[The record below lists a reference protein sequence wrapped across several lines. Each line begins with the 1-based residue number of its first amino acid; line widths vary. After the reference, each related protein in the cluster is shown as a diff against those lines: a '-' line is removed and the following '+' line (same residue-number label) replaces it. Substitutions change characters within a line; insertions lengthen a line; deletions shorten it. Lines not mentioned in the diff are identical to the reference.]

1 MVLNHRCGCI
11 ISTVWYQPTC
21 VMLNIRDSD
30 RLAVVYSLK
39 PSLSA
44 HTPHKKGLVVT
55 VFPLLCAGVVLNHR
69 YDCIISSGWYRL
81 TSVMLN
87 FRTYDRLAVVH
98 SLKPSLSAH
107 TPLTRRL
114 WWEV

>member
-1 MVLNHRCGCI
+1 
-11 ISTVWYQPTC
+11 
-21 VMLNIRDSD
+21 MLNIRDSD
-30 RLAVVYSLK
+30 RLAVVYSSNHR
-39 PSLSA
+39 SLR
-44 HTPHKKGLVVT
+44 PHKKGLVVT